1 MSQLFFKSKKN
12 PYSIKPNTNLVGLED
27 KKLLLKKHVGC
38 GNICFLNGPAGT
50 GKSSLLKWIQSN
62 LKGHKVVYLDGKGI
76 DEYFDLNKHLL
87 QQRNFLQ
94 KLFKIKPK
102 NIVLLVDE
110 AQDCLQSFINTL
122 QTSWDN
128 NKVKGMIITQIS
140 SDISHFPP
148 SFKERIGK
156 KIVRLRRLN
165 EDEVLELINLRTN
178 GKHPFDEE
186 AVSLI
191 AEKADYIPRR
201 ALEICEMAY
210 NQLNKKKIT
219 ADDIEN
225 LLNKAEEEL
234 LLSEPVKLEEIKG
247 RPKDDALFPL
257 EKIDKAEKLSPMQ
270 KKIVKLLLEDRRTTK
285 QLAKILNTS
294 EGSVGKQL
302 SELVKLNIAGIVNER
317 RPKLYGVLQSF
328 KDSLESKC

>member
-1 MSQLFFKSKKN
+1 MFFIQKKN
-12 PYSIKPNTNLVGLED
+12 PFSIKPNTKLIGLED
-27 KKLLLKKHVGC
+27 KKTILKKYTEG

-50 GKSSLLKWIQSN
+50 GKTSLLRWMQSN
-62 LKGHKVVYLDGKGI
+62 LKGHKVLYIDGKEL

-87 QQRNFLQ
+87 QRRNFLQ
-94 KLFKIKPK
+94 KLFRIKSK
-102 NIVLLVDE
+102 NVVLLVDE
-110 AQDCLQSFINTL
+110 AQDCLKCFVNSL
-122 QTSWDN
+122 QTNWDN
-128 NKVKGMIITQIS
+128 DQIKGVVIAQIS
-140 SDISHFPP
+140 SDLSGFPQ

-156 KIVRLRRLN
+156 KIVRLRRLSEEEISQLMN
-165 EDEVLELINLRTN
+165 VRTK
-178 GKHPFDEE
+178 GKHSFDEE

-210 NQLNKKKIT
+210 NSIDKKKIT

-225 LLNKAEEEL
+225 MLNKAEEEL
-234 LLSEPVKLEEIKG
+234 LLNEPVKLEEIQG

-257 EKIDKAEKLSPMQ
+257 EKVDSAEKLSPMQ
-270 KKIVKLLLEDRRTTK
+270 KKIVKLLLEDRRTAK

-294 EGSVGKQL
+294 EGSVGKQI
-302 SELVKLNIAGIVNER
+302 SELVKLNVAGVVNER

-328 KDSLESKC
+328 KDRLEFKH